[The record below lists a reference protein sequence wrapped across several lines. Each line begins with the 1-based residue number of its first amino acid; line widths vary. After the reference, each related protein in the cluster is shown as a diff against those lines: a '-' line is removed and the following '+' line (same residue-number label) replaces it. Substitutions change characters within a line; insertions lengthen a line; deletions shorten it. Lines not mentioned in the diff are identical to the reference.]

1 MAKITKTGE
10 GTVPLGGLTEDQL
23 KTIGR
28 IAVAHSFLEFAA
40 LLLLGKLLHH
50 EPARAVAIVGGDPLP
65 IQLSRIRR
73 LLSLPDDDLTP
84 ATRAAMLTWVD
95 HVEKIKDERNRVVH
109 SAWVAGVSKNPS
121 IQVSFRKGRAS
132 MREVPAD
139 DLSAIAESFELLASA
154 GFNSL
159 TEEDTGQVDA
169 DDVIGID

>member
-10 GTVPLGGLTEDQL
+10 GTAPLGGLTEDQL

-65 IQLSRIRR
+65 TQLSRIRR
-73 LLSLPDDDLTP
+73 LLSLPDDDLP
-84 ATRAAMLTWVD
+84 RPTRAAMVTWVD
-95 HVEKIKDERNRVVH
+95 HVEKLKDERNRVLH
-109 SAWVAGVSKNPS
+109 STWVAGVNKNPS

-132 MREVPAD
+132 MREVSAD
-139 DLSAIAESFELLASA
+139 DLSAIAESLELLAGA
-154 GFNSL
+154 GFNFL
-159 TEEDTGQVDA
+159 TEVDTGQVDT
-169 DDVIGID
+169 DDVFGMD